1 MVSRHIK
8 HPDTAFLFQPFH
20 SRKLNTPTR
29 IVLPAM
35 TRGFSPNGVPTDQ
48 VAAYYKRRA
57 GHEVGLIITEGT
69 FIDEPSASPSSNYP
83 NFFGG
88 ASLRGWKK
96 VLEAVHATDCKIA
109 PQLWHV
115 GMARPFKGE
124 DLPHPELPPI
134 GPSGIDVN
142 TLEQTA
148 EPMSI
153 SKIEEVINA
162 FAKAAADAKRL
173 GFDGVELHG
182 AHGYLI
188 DQFFWK
194 ETNRRTDEY
203 GGDLTGRTR
212 FASRIIHA
220 VRKAVGS
227 PAFARANLPDNTPAH
242 YRAFARRCAARN
254 IRILPYDDPDYPLA
268 FSRIPDMPLVLYCTG
283 DPLWLNEPGAVG
295 MVGSRRPTEY
305 GLQAAA
311 DLGSGLAKNGAI
323 IVSGLADGLDSAGH
337 RAAVKE
343 NCPTIGVL
351 GVPIDRTYPASNR
364 ELRKKIEQKGCVIS
378 EYPPESG
385 PVGPNGFLQRNRLI
399 AALSSALVVV
409 EAQEKSGTM
418 STVNHAERYGKPVF
432 VVPGSIYS
440 PNSAGTNALLRE
452 GRAKAVCKPG
462 DLFGVLGL
470 RGAAAPAAVRSAP
483 DPMSETER
491 RVLACI
497 GPKAK
502 GVEEL
507 GAASGLPT
515 GLLLGTLMKLELAGR
530 VTCLPGKRYILR

>member
-1 MVSRHIK
+1 
-8 HPDTAFLFQPFH
+8 
-20 SRKLNTPTR
+20 
-29 IVLPAM
+29 
-35 TRGFSPNGVPTDQ
+35 
-48 VAAYYKRRA
+48 
-57 GHEVGLIITEGT
+57 
-69 FIDEPSASPSSNYP
+69 
-83 NFFGG
+83 
-88 ASLRGWKK
+88 
-96 VLEAVHATDCKIA
+96 
-109 PQLWHV
+109 
-115 GMARPFKGE
+115 
-124 DLPHPELPPI
+124 
-134 GPSGIDVN
+134 
-142 TLEQTA
+142 
-148 EPMSI
+148 
-153 SKIEEVINA
+153 
-162 FAKAAADAKRL
+162 
-173 GFDGVELHG
+173 
-182 AHGYLI
+182 
-188 DQFFWK
+188 
-194 ETNRRTDEY
+194 
-203 GGDLTGRTR
+203 
-212 FASRIIHA
+212 
-220 VRKAVGS
+220 
-227 PAFARANLPDNTPAH
+227 
-242 YRAFARRCAARN
+242 
-254 IRILPYDDPDYPLA
+254 
-268 FSRIPDMPLVLYCTG
+268 MPLVLYCTG

-452 GRAKAVCKPG
+452 GRAKAVCKAG

-507 GAASGLPT
+507 GTASGLPT

>member
-1 MVSRHIK
+1 MTGQTSLFPPEPA
-8 HPDTAFLFQPFH
+8 PDPLLCWLWLSQ
-20 SRKLNTPTR
+20 
-29 IVLPAM
+29 VLGPA
-35 TRGFSPNGVPTDQ
+35 SLH
-48 VAAYYKRRA
+48 A
-57 GHEVGLIITEGT
+57 GKVL
-69 FIDEPSASPSSNYP
+69 DA
-83 NFFGG
+83 FGG
-88 ASLRGWKK
+88 AQEAWEARETEEFRQAAGDAAFKRAAQLDAESCHTLVMQCDALR
-96 VLEAVHATDCKIA
+96 V
-109 PQLWHV
+109 
-115 GMARPFKGE
+115 
-124 DLPHPELPPI
+124 
-134 GPSGIDVN
+134 
-142 TLEQTA
+142 
-148 EPMSI
+148 
-153 SKIEEVINA
+153 
-162 FAKAAADAKRL
+162 
-173 GFDGVELHG
+173 
-182 AHGYLI
+182 
-188 DQFFWK
+188 
-194 ETNRRTDEY
+194 
-203 GGDLTGRTR
+203 
-212 FASRIIHA
+212 
-220 VRKAVGS
+220 
-227 PAFARANLPDNTPAH
+227 
-242 YRAFARRCAARN
+242 
-254 IRILPYDDPDYPLA
+254 RILPFDDPDYPLA

-283 DPLWLNEPGAVG
+283 DPRWLNEPGAVG
-295 MVGSRRPTEY
+295 IVGSRKPTEY
-305 GLQAAA
+305 GLNAAA
-311 DLGSGLAKNGAI
+311 DIGGELAKNGAV